1 MKKELYT
8 QVRQVS
14 SKRWYLE
21 HQVKNLI
28 FRRNFKEVK
37 ALFHHFKVKHRLL
50 RSTLIW
56 RCSNLRIRERVL
68 ATLATMNRV
77 FMFAKHKNV
86 CEKRSTIRWQE
97 SKNRSS
103 KRLSSGQSLIRKIS
117 KTTKSCSKRYL
128 HQVRARKISK
138 DSNRRKKRRWLPSLK
153 SNRRMDGENKSDLS
167 HSKVLILKN
176 NVYYKI

>member
-1 MKKELYT
+1 M
-8 QVRQVS
+8 
-14 SKRWYLE
+14 RWYRE
-21 HQVKNLI
+21 HQVINWT

-37 ALFHHFKVKHRLL
+37 ALFHHFKIKHRFL
-50 RSTLIW
+50 RSTLTW
-56 RCSNLRIRERVL
+56 RCSNLRIREKVL
-68 ATLATMNRV
+68 ATFATMNRV
-77 FMFAKHKNV
+77 FMFVTHKKV

-97 SKNRSS
+97 LKDRSS

-138 DSNRRKKRRWLPSLK
+138 DSNRRKKIRWLPSLK

-167 HSKVLILKN
+167 HSKVLIFKKQRLL
-176 NVYYKI
+176 